1 MNAFT
6 RLATAAILLS
16 STASAAQSAEQIRI
30 LAPTWLGF
38 APVHVG
44 IQNGCFTA
52 RGLEVSIKFEDDL
65 ANVMAAMARGD
76 IEVQMRSVGE
86 YQGRPRDKDTPGII
100 IGTIDE
106 SVGGDGVIT
115 DDKIASVA
123 DLKGKTVASELN
135 IPSRLLLQAAL
146 KEAGLSLA
154 DLQIKDIATADTA
167 AVFADES
174 IAAIAT
180 YEPFMSQA
188 VLNSTRSGAKV
199 LLSSK
204 DKRGLIVDAIIA
216 RNDDLKANP
225 KKYAEFLACLYEA
238 VDFIKAEPAKFAE
251 MVAPEFGL
259 TPAEVTGVVESS
271 LSYTSLAESKAYMGS
286 DGKLGTLGA
295 IFDTVMALNLENGAA
310 DNKLV
315 ASEQIDNSIISTV
328 TGAE

>member
-6 RLATAAILLS
+6 RLATAVVLLS

-216 RNDDLKANP
+216 RNDDLKASP

-271 LSYTSLAESKAYMGS
+271 LSYTSLEESKVYMGS

-328 TGAE
+328 AGAE

>member
-1 MNAFT
+1 MNALT
-6 RLATAAILLS
+6 RVATAAILLS
-16 STASAAQSAEQIRI
+16 STAPAAQSAEQIRI

-44 IQNGCFTA
+44 VQNGCFTA
-52 RGLEVSIKFEDDL
+52 RGLDVSIKFEDDL

-76 IEVQMRSVGE
+76 IEVQMRSLGE

-188 VLNSTRSGAKV
+188 VQNSTRSGREGASSPRRTSV
-199 LLSSK
+199 DSSSMPSSHATTTSRRTRRNMPNSSPAFTRLSISS
-204 DKRGLIVDAIIA
+204 RPSP
-216 RNDDLKANP
+216 RN
-225 KKYAEFLACLYEA
+225 
-238 VDFIKAEPAKFAE
+238 
-251 MVAPEFGL
+251 
-259 TPAEVTGVVESS
+259 SRRWWRR
-271 LSYTSLAESKAYMGS
+271 
-286 DGKLGTLGA
+286 
-295 IFDTVMALNLENGAA
+295 
-310 DNKLV
+310 
-315 ASEQIDNSIISTV
+315 NS
-328 TGAE
+328 A